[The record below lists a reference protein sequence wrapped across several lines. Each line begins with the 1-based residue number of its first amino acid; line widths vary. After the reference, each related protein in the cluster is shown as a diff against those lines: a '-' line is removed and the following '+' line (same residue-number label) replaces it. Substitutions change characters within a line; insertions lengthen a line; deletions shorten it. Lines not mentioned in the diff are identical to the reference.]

1 MAWSI
6 KFDEAAKKELTKLG
20 RNAAKDILDFLRERI
35 ETEEDPRRFGGPLRK
50 DLSGLWK
57 YRVGSFRIIA
67 DIQEEEITVL
77 VVRVAHRS
85 KAYGGH

>member
-1 MAWSI
+1 MAWAI
-6 KFDEAAKKELTKLG
+6 KFDEPAKKELAKLG
-20 RNAAKDILDFLRERI
+20 RNAAKDILDFLRTRI
-35 ETEEDPRRFGGPLRK
+35 ATEEDPRRIGGPLRK

-57 YRVGSFRIIA
+57 YRVGAFRIIA
-67 DIQEEEITVL
+67 DIQEEEVIVL